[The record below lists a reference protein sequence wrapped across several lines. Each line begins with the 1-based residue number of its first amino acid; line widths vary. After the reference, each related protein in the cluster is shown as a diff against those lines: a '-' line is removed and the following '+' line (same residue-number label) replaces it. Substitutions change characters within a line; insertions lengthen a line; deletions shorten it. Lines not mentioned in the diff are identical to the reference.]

1 MEMGYK
7 KDTIIG
13 FHIFRICYNEIQTE
27 VRDIMLKIL
36 IAEDEEPIANL
47 IRMNLRRAGY
57 ACVWAPDGEKAADL
71 MDEEKFDL
79 VLLDVML
86 PGINGY
92 ELMEYARSLELPVIF
107 LTALGSTEN
116 KVKGLKMGAD
126 DYLTK
131 PFEIVELLARVEA
144 VLRRYHKT
152 ETLLTVFDVVIDTAS
167 RSVTRNGEPV
177 LLTMKEFELLLLL
190 ARNRNIALYR
200 ETIYETIWGGEYM
213 GQSRTVDL
221 HIQRLKKKLNWDNEI
236 TAVYKVGY
244 RLEGEEKIA
253 K

>member
-1 MEMGYK
+1 MGGE
-7 KDTIIG
+7 T
-13 FHIFRICYNEIQTE
+13 
-27 VRDIMLKIL
+27 VMLRIL

-47 IRMNLRRAGY
+47 IKMNLRRAGY
-57 ACVWAPDGEKAADL
+57 DCVWAPERAADL
-71 MDEEKFDL
+71 MDGERFDL
-79 VLLDVML
+79 VLLDIML
-86 PGINGY
+86 PGIDGY
-92 ELMEYARSLELPVIF
+92 ELMDYARTLELPVIF

-152 ETLLTVFDVVIDTAS
+152 ETSLEVFDVVIDTSS
-167 RSVTRNGEPV
+167 RTVTRAGEEIS
-177 LLTMKEFELLLLL
+177 LTMKEFDLLLLL

-200 ETIYETIWGGEYM
+200 ETIYETVWGGEYM

-221 HIQRLKKKLNWDNEI
+221 HIQRLKKKLGWDREI
-236 TAVYKVGY
+236 SAVYKVGY
-244 RLEGEEKIA
+244 RLESGD
-253 K
+253 

>member
-1 MEMGYK
+1 
-7 KDTIIG
+7 
-13 FHIFRICYNEIQTE
+13 
-27 VRDIMLKIL
+27 MLKIL

-47 IRMNLRRAGY
+47 IKMNLRRAGY
-57 ACVWAPDGEKAADL
+57 HCIWAADGETAADY
-71 MDEEKFDL
+71 MEKEKPDL

-92 ELMEYARSLELPVIF
+92 ELMDYARTLELPVIF
-107 LTALGSTEN
+107 LTALGTTEN

-152 ETLLTVFDVVIDTAS
+152 ESVMEVFDIVIDTAS
-167 RSVTRNGEPV
+167 RAVTRNGEQIP
-177 LLTMKEFELLLLL
+177 LTMKEFDLLLLL

-200 ETIYETIWGGEYM
+200 ETIYETVWGGEYM

-236 TAVYKVGY
+236 AAVYKVGY
-244 RLEGEEKIA
+244 RLEAE
-253 K
+253 

>member
-1 MEMGYK
+1 M
-7 KDTIIG
+7 I
-13 FHIFRICYNEIQTE
+13 
-27 VRDIMLKIL
+27 KIL

-47 IRMNLRRAGY
+47 IKMNLRRAGY
-57 ACVWAPDGEKAADL
+57 NCVWAADGETAADY
-71 MDEEKFDL
+71 METEKPDL

-92 ELMEYARSLELPVIF
+92 ELMDYAKTLELPVIF
-107 LTALGSTEN
+107 LTALGTTEN

-152 ETLLTVFDVVIDTAS
+152 ENVMEVFDIVIDTAS
-167 RSVTRNGEPV
+167 RAVTRNGEQIP
-177 LLTMKEFELLLLL
+177 LTMKEFDLLLLL
-190 ARNRNIALYR
+190 VRNRNIALYR
-200 ETIYETIWGGEYM
+200 ETIYETVWGGEYV

-236 TAVYKVGY
+236 SAVYKVGY
-244 RLEGEEKIA
+244 RLEAE
-253 K
+253 

>member
-1 MEMGYK
+1 
-7 KDTIIG
+7 
-13 FHIFRICYNEIQTE
+13 
-27 VRDIMLKIL
+27 MLKIL

-47 IRMNLRRAGY
+47 IKMNLKRAGY
-57 ACVWAPDGEKAADL
+57 NCIWAADGESAADY
-71 MDEEKFDL
+71 MESEKPDL

-92 ELMEYARSLELPVIF
+92 ELMEYAKTLEIPVIF

-144 VLRRYHKT
+144 VLRRYNKT
-152 ETLLTVFDVVIDTAS
+152 ESVLEIFDIVIDTAS
-167 RSVTRNGEPV
+167 RAVTRNGAQIP
-177 LLTMKEFELLLLL
+177 LTMKEFDLLLLL

-200 ETIYETIWGGEYM
+200 ETIYETVWGGEYG

-221 HIQRLKKKLNWDNEI
+221 HIQRLKKKLDWDNEI
-236 TAVYKVGY
+236 SAVYKVGY
-244 RLEGEEKIA
+244 RLEAE
-253 K
+253 

>member
-1 MEMGYK
+1 M
-7 KDTIIG
+7 I
-13 FHIFRICYNEIQTE
+13 R
-27 VRDIMLKIL
+27 IL

-47 IRMNLRRAGY
+47 LQKNLSRAGY
-57 ACVWAPDGEKAADL
+57 DCIWAPDGQKAADL
-71 MDEEKFDL
+71 MEREGIDL

-92 ELMEYARSLELPVIF
+92 ELMEYARELMIPVIF
-107 LTALGSTEN
+107 LTALGTTKD

-152 ETLLTVFDVVIDTAS
+152 ENRFQVFDILIDTAS
-167 RSVTRNGEPV
+167 RQVTRNGEVIP
-177 LLTMKEFELLLLL
+177 LTMKEFDLLLLL
-190 ARNRNIALYR
+190 VRNRNIALYR
-200 ETIYETIWGGEYM
+200 ETIYENVWGGEYM

-221 HIQRLKKKLNWDNEI
+221 HIQRLKKKLNWDSEI

-244 RLEGEEKIA
+244 RLEGE
-253 K
+253 

>member
-1 MEMGYK
+1 
-7 KDTIIG
+7 
-13 FHIFRICYNEIQTE
+13 
-27 VRDIMLKIL
+27 MLKIL

-47 IRMNLRRAGY
+47 IRMNLNRAGY
-57 ACVWAPDGEKAADL
+57 KCTWASDGEQAADL
-71 MDEEKFDL
+71 MANEAFDL
-79 VLLDVML
+79 VLLDIML
-86 PGINGY
+86 PGIDGY
-92 ELMEYARSLELPVIF
+92 ELMEYAKNLGQPVIF

-116 KVKGLKMGAD
+116 KVKGLRMGAD

-152 ETLLTVFDVVIDTAS
+152 ETILQVFDVVIDTSS
-167 RSVTRNGEPV
+167 RTVTRNGETIA
-177 LLTMKEFELLLLL
+177 LTMKEFDLLLLL

-200 ETIYETIWGGEYM
+200 ETIYESVWGGEYL

-221 HIQRLKKKLNWDNEI
+221 HIQRLKKKLKWENEI

-244 RLEGEEKIA
+244 RLEA
-253 K
+253 

>member
-1 MEMGYK
+1 
-7 KDTIIG
+7 
-13 FHIFRICYNEIQTE
+13 
-27 VRDIMLKIL
+27 MLKIL

-47 IRMNLRRAGY
+47 IRMNLKRAGY
-57 ACVWAPDGEKAADL
+57 QCIWAPTGEIAAD
-71 MDEEKFDL
+71 MMETERPDL
-79 VLLDVML
+79 ILLDIML

-92 ELMEYARSLELPVIF
+92 ELMEYARTLELPVIF

-152 ETLLTVFDVVIDTAS
+152 ETLLEVFDIVIDTAS
-167 RSVTRNGEPV
+167 RTVLKKGEPV
-177 LLTMKEFELLLLL
+177 ALTMKEFDLLLLL

-200 ETIYETIWGGEYM
+200 ETIYETVWGGEYM

-221 HIQRLKKKLNWDNEI
+221 HIQRLKKKLDWDTEI
-236 TAVYKVGY
+236 SAVYKVGY
-244 RLEGEEKIA
+244 RLEAE
-253 K
+253 

>member
-1 MEMGYK
+1 
-7 KDTIIG
+7 
-13 FHIFRICYNEIQTE
+13 
-27 VRDIMLKIL
+27 MLKIL

-47 IRMNLRRAGY
+47 IKINLKKAGY
-57 ACVWAPDGEKAADL
+57 YCIWAADGEKAADY
-71 MDEEKFDL
+71 MESEKPDL

-92 ELMEYARSLELPVIF
+92 ELMEYARLLGLPVIF

-152 ETLLTVFDVVIDTAS
+152 ESVLRVFDIVIDTAS
-167 RSVTRNGEPV
+167 RAVTRNGEQIA
-177 LLTMKEFELLLLL
+177 LTMKEFDLLLLL
-190 ARNRNIALYR
+190 VRNRNIALYR
-200 ETIYETIWGGEYM
+200 ETIYETVWGGEYI

-236 TAVYKVGY
+236 SAVYKVGY
-244 RLEGEEKIA
+244 RLEAE
-253 K
+253 

>member
-1 MEMGYK
+1 
-7 KDTIIG
+7 
-13 FHIFRICYNEIQTE
+13 
-27 VRDIMLKIL
+27 MLKIL

-47 IRMNLRRAGY
+47 IRMNLVRAGY
-57 ACVWAPDGEKAADL
+57 QCTWAANGEDAADL
-71 MDEEKFDL
+71 MMNETFDL
-79 VLLDVML
+79 VLLDIML

-92 ELMEYARSLELPVIF
+92 ELMDYAKRLSLPVIF
-107 LTALGSTEN
+107 LTALGTTEN

-144 VLRRYHKT
+144 VLRRYNKAESVMEIH
-152 ETLLTVFDVVIDTAS
+152 DVVIDTAS
-167 RSVTRNGEPV
+167 RSVRRGEQEIY
-177 LLTMKEFELLLLL
+177 LTMKEFDLLLLF

-200 ETIYETIWGGEYM
+200 ETIYENVWGGEYL

-221 HIQRLKKKLNWDNEI
+221 HVQRLKKKLQWEDKI

-244 RLEGEEKIA
+244 RLNV
-253 K
+253 